1 MRNMCFLQSLD
12 PFLLKERYE
21 VSRVW
26 PDNIGYVYPE
36 VRVSESAEIPVDDV
50 VIRRIQKRARHFMGW
65 RNANTTIQPMKTQ
78 RYGFNGFYTFHYDWV
93 DFDSRFP
100 GNRMTTFMVYVED
113 ACTGG
118 GTNFPRIPQPQDK
131 RWCDVIACSGDE
143 EFEDY
148 PGVTFK
154 PIAGSAIYWEN
165 FDANGNGHEAT
176 RHAALPLVEH
186 CIKLRITN
194 GNDITDLVPA
204 VTDTA
209 AAPVPATPAATPTAR
224 ADDHNET
231 AKVDTNHLTFG
242 VKALHSHR
250 INRSI
255 VTGGTWATHCLFH
268 GHHPPWGLQQ
278 ISALIK
284 LISYPGWSLVTG
296 RMAYAIIKCKFLTK

>member
-1 MRNMCFLQSLD
+1 MAELKSVRRFIAFITFLVVPLVSYQTAIYKVLGRLQRSWTLFRVREPNYQVQVFKAD
-12 PFLLKERYE
+12 PVVLYIHNFLSKDEIRYIVNLVKERYE

-26 PDNIGYVYPE
+26 PDDIGYVDPE

-65 RNANTTIQPMKTQ
+65 RNANTTIQPIKTQ

-131 RWCDVIACSGDE
+131 RWCDVIACSGDDD
-143 EFEDY
+143 FEDY

-176 RHAALPLVEH
+176 RHAALPVRSGQKTGLNVWSWDSSWRDPKSEH
-186 CIKLRITN
+186 
-194 GNDITDLVPA
+194 DQS
-204 VTDTA
+204 
-209 AAPVPATPAATPTAR
+209 
-224 ADDHNET
+224 E
-231 AKVDTNHLTFG
+231 
-242 VKALHSHR
+242 
-250 INRSI
+250 
-255 VTGGTWATHCLFH
+255 
-268 GHHPPWGLQQ
+268 
-278 ISALIK
+278 
-284 LISYPGWSLVTG
+284 
-296 RMAYAIIKCKFLTK
+296 